1 MTGGG
6 SLAGQPGPDGAGA
19 DPDGEPG
26 SGELDEDGWMTV
38 DAWTD
43 PSPAADGAVPGRPP
57 RPSRAR
63 PRGGGRRPRPRP
75 RLPGWT
81 HRPLPPP
88 PPPPPAVVVAPPLRY
103 RTVEEFVTRLLYPTY
118 RRNLRRQ
125 SVSWCPRW
133 WAHAEAIARLE
144 ALWRAF
150 EHLRL
155 DPAVGGV
162 RWWLTYADPTMKAL
176 LADDGPF
183 SACRWDRH
191 TTDTGLT
198 PLTFEPAPAGLFTT
212 PVDLHLHRPT
222 PPAAT
227 PPAGSTA

>member
-1 MTGGG
+1 VTAGRSSAGETGGIE
-6 SLAGQPGPDGAGA
+6 S
-19 DPDGEPG
+19 DPTGEPG
-26 SGELDEDGWMTV
+26 DDDGWRDL

-43 PSPAADGAVPGRPP
+43 PPSPTAHSDAAPQSARSDRGRPGGGRP
-57 RPSRAR
+57 RSR
-63 PRGGGRRPRPRP
+63 PRG

-81 HRPLPPP
+81 RRPPLPALPPP
-88 PPPPPAVVVAPPLRY
+88 PEPVLPPLRY

-133 WAHAEAIARLE
+133 WAHTEAIARLE

-150 EHLRL
+150 EQLRL
-155 DPAVGGV
+155 DPALGGV

-198 PLTFEPAPAGLFTT
+198 PLAFDPAPPGLFTT
-212 PVDLHLHRPT
+212 PADLRLHRPT
-222 PPAAT
+222 PPAAA
-227 PPAGSTA
+227 PPGSST